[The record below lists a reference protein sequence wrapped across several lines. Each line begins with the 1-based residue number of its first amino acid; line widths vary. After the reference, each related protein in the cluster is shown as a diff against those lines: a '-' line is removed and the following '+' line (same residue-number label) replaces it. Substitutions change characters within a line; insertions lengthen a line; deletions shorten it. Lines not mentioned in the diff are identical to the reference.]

1 MMDLRKNMHTYRW
14 FLDNIVS
21 CVVGKDR
28 FSQRGKVVQ
37 TVWMTVSSK
46 AFAILCYQNYYNH
59 IVDVCADKS
68 EISPPVYTG
77 DGKGAKRNQGWSTE
91 GLTRYKIL
99 CESVSKDRKKNGKV
113 DEWYLKKAKEV
124 MSRSELKKRKRTDA
138 VSERELGWDLVYEDD
153 MSVGNDDGNGNVVS
167 DQHKRLGLRGVLD
180 QAASV

>member
-77 DGKGAKRNQGWSTE
+77 DGKGAKRNQGWNTE
-91 GLTRYKIL
+91 GLTRY
-99 CESVSKDRKKNGKV
+99 C
-113 DEWYLKKAKEV
+113 
-124 MSRSELKKRKRTDA
+124 
-138 VSERELGWDLVYEDD
+138 
-153 MSVGNDDGNGNVVS
+153 
-167 DQHKRLGLRGVLD
+167 
-180 QAASV
+180 ASQ